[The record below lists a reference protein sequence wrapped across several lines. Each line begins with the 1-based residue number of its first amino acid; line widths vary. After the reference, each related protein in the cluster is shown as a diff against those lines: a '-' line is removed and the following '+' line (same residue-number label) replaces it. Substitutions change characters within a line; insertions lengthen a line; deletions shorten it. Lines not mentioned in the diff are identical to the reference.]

1 MLGLLAVVVFT
12 VAVVSIIFRK
22 AVIAI
27 LMFELINA
35 ILFFTSWYHNIQY
48 L

>member
-1 MLGLLAVVVFT
+1 MLGLLSVVVFT
-12 VAVVSIIFRK
+12 VPVVLIIFRK

-35 ILFFTSWYHNIQY
+35 TLFFTSWYHNIQY